1 MNQCWFLRMICPATS
16 FATEL
21 NPVILLG
28 LSFQPSAEK
37 RKYIINIPEAHQE
50 ICKVRSSCPSKLL
63 SSGTEGSDEHEAEP
77 GLALHEPFQIWKK
90 LYCYL
95 SFIQNMLAPLTWIR
109 NYYIMLPDHVLS
121 AFHATKSSVTSHML
135 SGATIVL
142 KNNLHMYTVK
152 WQLKILLFHPNC
164 VIVPCLQFVL
174 SLHSVQ

>member
-1 MNQCWFLRMICPATS
+1 MNQCWFLSMICPATS

-28 LSFQPSAEK
+28 LSFQPSTEK

-109 NYYIMLPDHVLS
+109 
-121 AFHATKSSVTSHML
+121 
-135 SGATIVL
+135 
-142 KNNLHMYTVK
+142 
-152 WQLKILLFHPNC
+152 KILLYHVARSRTISFSCYQKFSNFTH
-164 VIVPCLQFVL
+164 VIGCNQ
-174 SLHSVQ
+174 SIKK